1 MDFEY
6 FSRLSQNLSQLLDDA
21 DDYDVIINVGENPN
35 IKEFR
40 VHSAILKSRSPY
52 FKNALSQ
59 NWTKKKYNVFKF
71 NKPNISPII
80 FDMIIR
86 YIYAGKLDL
95 NEKDGSDILDLIVAS
110 DELLLDELV
119 TFLQEYLIKNESEWL
134 QQNFLKSTNLSSW
147 SENDIMVLKST
158 LNQFISHIRFFD
170 ISSNNFHDN
179 VWPFRKVL
187 PEALF
192 EEIMPFYMTNTK
204 PIQNK
209 LASRNLKFTVDS
221 LIIKPKHSRVLAN
234 WVLRKDSNAKI
245 PEDSDGNDFKNFMIS
260 RVVNSYYA
268 IYESS
273 FRNEALNFGN
283 GDLVIDNKDV
293 TCKQSHY
300 ENNIVDTKN
309 YTIEE
314 MEIFQF
320 IMNTTDTIK
329 ETKE

>member
-1 MDFEY
+1 
-6 FSRLSQNLSQLLDDA
+6 
-21 DDYDVIINVGENPN
+21 
-35 IKEFR
+35 
-40 VHSAILKSRSPY
+40 
-52 FKNALSQ
+52 
-59 NWTKKKYNVFKF
+59 
-71 NKPNISPII
+71 
-80 FDMIIR
+80 
-86 YIYAGKLDL
+86 
-95 NEKDGSDILDLIVAS
+95 
-110 DELLLDELV
+110 
-119 TFLQEYLIKNESEWL
+119 
-134 QQNFLKSTNLSSW
+134 
-147 SENDIMVLKST
+147 
-158 LNQFISHIRFFD
+158 
-170 ISSNNFHDN
+170 
-179 VWPFRKVL
+179 
-187 PEALF
+187 
-192 EEIMPFYMTNTK
+192 MPFYMTNTK

-245 PEDSDGNDFKNFMIS
+245 PEDSEFIFNLIYRGSRDGFSNYNIRSKCDEQGAAIVIIKTKEDGTIVGGYNPLGISFKSIFKRALGYRYYSTTESFIFSLGDGNDFKNFMIS